1 MVGVHVLEASD
12 WCLMYS
18 QVCIWLQLLSQCLK
32 VVPATNGRS
41 DHECAL
47 LSNRPVQRV
56 KCKTSERTAVMASY
70 SSMMYQS

>member
-41 DHECAL
+41 DHDVLCFQIDQCKE
-47 LSNRPVQRV
+47 SSVRPVREQ
-56 KCKTSERTAVMASY
+56 
-70 SSMMYQS
+70 Q